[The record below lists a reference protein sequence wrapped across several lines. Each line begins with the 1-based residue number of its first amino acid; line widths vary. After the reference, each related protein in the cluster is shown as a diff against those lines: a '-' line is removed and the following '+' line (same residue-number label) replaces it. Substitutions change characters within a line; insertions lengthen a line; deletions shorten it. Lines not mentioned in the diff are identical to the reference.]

1 MGALAPLVK
10 GEMMRATLLLLL
22 AATLALAILM
32 VAGCGQEEGAPQGSP
47 HESDAERRPTP
58 KAEQGQKKKP
68 ERGKAEVDKKPET
81 GKAEVAN
88 KPSRDQRQHKRGGPR
103 PEPKPEPK
111 SKPKPEPKS
120 KPKPEPKSK
129 PSNIPGL
136 TPQDVYLS
144 LENRGFTCSEPE
156 VMGHENDVRWTCER
170 QEAKGRYLVEINSKD
185 ANSVRL
191 LKAWVISPREPPAR
205 ADALAQDFLGYVARV
220 PYEGAQPDEAKE
232 WVEQS
237 VGRKASAEFGGVS
250 YTLGTKAGR
259 RSLELQKLEG

>member
-1 MGALAPLVK
+1 MK

-58 KAEQGQKKKP
+58 KAKQGQKKKP
-68 ERGKAEVDKKPET
+68 ERDKPEVAKKPET
-81 GKAEVAN
+81 GKAELAN
-88 KPSRDQRQHKRGGPR
+88 KPSQDQRQHKRGGPR
-103 PEPKPEPK
+103 PEPK
-111 SKPKPEPKS
+111 SKPKPEPK
-120 KPKPEPKSK
+120 PE

-170 QEAKGRYLVEINSKD
+170 QEDKGRYLVEINSKD

-220 PYEGAQPDEAKE
+220 PYEGAQPEEAKA

-237 VGRKASAEFGGVS
+237 VGSKASAEFGGVS
-250 YTLGTKAGR
+250 YTLAAKADR
-259 RSLELQKLEG
+259 RFLGLEKLEG

>member
-1 MGALAPLVK
+1 LGALALLVK

-22 AATLALAILM
+22 AATLALAILV
-32 VAGCGQEEGAPQGSP
+32 VAGCGQEGTGQGSP
-47 HESDAERRPTP
+47 HESDAEGRPTP
-58 KAEQGQKKKP
+58 KAKQGQKKKP
-68 ERGKAEVDKKPET
+68 ERDKPEVDKKPET

-88 KPSRDQRQHKRGGPR
+88 KPSQDQRQHKRGGPR
-103 PEPKPEPK
+103 PEPK
-111 SKPKPEPKS
+111 SKPKPE
-120 KPKPEPKSK
+120 

-220 PYEGAQPDEAKE
+220 PYEGAQPEEAKA

-237 VGRKASAEFGGVS
+237 VGSKASAKFGGVS
-250 YTLGTKAGR
+250 YTLAAKAGR
-259 RSLELQKLEG
+259 RFLKLEKLEG